1 MTRATKIL
9 VTGATRGIGRATAQ
23 KLLDQGCEVI
33 GVGRHHEGGID
44 HPLYTAEAL
53 DLSDIAGLEEGLSRL
68 VKKYSDV
75 DAIVSNAGRGVF
87 GGLEQFS
94 FKQIRESIEL
104 NLLSHMLVVRAFLPQ
119 LKRAGQG
126 DIILMGSE
134 ASLRGGQ
141 QGSLYCA
148 AKFGLRGFA
157 QSLREEC
164 SSVNVRIGIV
174 HPGMVR
180 SEFFD
185 ELRFEPGPSDDN
197 AILPADV
204 AEGIWTM
211 LNMRSGTVLDELTLS
226 PQKKVIHFKKS

>member
-1 MTRATKIL
+1 MKPNQVL
-9 VTGATRGIGRATAQ
+9 LTGATRGIGRAIAQ
-23 KLLDQGCEVI
+23 KLLEEGSQVV
-33 GVGRHHEGGID
+33 GVGRNHEGGIE
-44 HPLYTAEAL
+44 HPAYTPVTL
-53 DLSDIAGLEEGLSRL
+53 DLSDLNGMEEGLAKL
-68 VKKYSDV
+68 VKQYPDV
-75 DAIVSNAGRGVF
+75 DAIISNAGQGSF

-94 FKQIRESIEL
+94 FKQIRQSLEL

-119 LKRAGQG
+119 LKRAGRG
-126 DIILMGSE
+126 DVILMGSE

-164 SSVNVRIGIV
+164 ASVNVRVGIV

-185 ELRFEPGPSDDN
+185 DLRFEPGPAETN
-197 AILPADV
+197 AILPEDV
-204 AEGIWTM
+204 AEAIWTM
-211 LNMRSGTVLDELTLS
+211 LSMRVGTVLDELTLS

>member
-1 MTRATKIL
+1 MTRSKKVLI
-9 VTGATRGIGRATAQ
+9 TGATRGIGRATAQ
-23 KLLDQGCEVI
+23 KLLEQGCEVV
-33 GVGRHHEGGID
+33 GVGRDHTGGLE
-44 HPLYTAEAL
+44 HPRYSAVTL
-53 DLSDIAGLEEGLSRL
+53 DLGKLDGLENGLSHL
-68 VKKYSDV
+68 VKTYSDV
-75 DAIVSNAGRGVF
+75 NTLISNAGRGEF

-94 FKQIRESIEL
+94 LKQIRESMEL

-119 LKRAGQG
+119 LKRIGQG

-164 SSVNVRIGIV
+164 SSANVRIGMI

-180 SEFFD
+180 TEFFED
-185 ELRFEPGPSDDN
+185 LRFEPGPADEN
-197 AILPADV
+197 AILPSDV
-204 AEGIWTM
+204 AEAIWMM
-211 LNMRSGTVLDELTLS
+211 LNMRAGTVVDELTLS